1 LVSTQTPAS
10 RPANADAAQAFPTRE
25 PLLLRAGSA
34 RLAALRIVDTFGRT
48 LHVPD
53 SLLKEIVVSEALQ
66 VPDTAGADDEFLLA
80 PRFTAPS
87 RLQLRLLDAADDAS
101 EATIDQGATV
111 SANPVAAW
119 LLPDHVDGALEV
131 FDADGQPAGQL
142 RHEDLGGGVVWEGA
156 PGRPEPIGAPP
167 PSRCRVTPAHSP
179 PSLFAWMP
187 SNVPGRVS
195 RRRQSAVGATW
206 VIDTTLWTV
215 DPFGQTG
222 SEHLSLLIGRPIAG
236 PRRAAARRVRT
247 STITPA
253 SPRCEGRARGGV
265 RGVGRSGG
273 RRSRR

>member
-1 LVSTQTPAS
+1 M
-10 RPANADAAQAFPTRE
+10 
-25 PLLLRAGSA
+25 RAGSA

-48 LHVPD
+48 LHVAD

-131 FDADGQPAGQL
+131 FDADGRPVGQL

-167 PSRCRVTPAHSP
+167 PESLSSHARTFATELVRIDAVERCRGA
-179 PSLFAWMP
+179 
-187 SNVPGRVS
+187 RS
-195 RRRQSAVGATW
+195 RRRQCAVGATAG
-206 VIDTTLWTV
+206 DRHDAL
-215 DPFGQTG
+215 DGG
-222 SEHLSLLIGRPIAG
+222 SVRPD
-236 PRRAAARRVRT
+236 RQ
-247 STITPA
+247 
-253 SPRCEGRARGGV
+253 
-265 RGVGRSGG
+265 
-273 RRSRR
+273 